1 MKNSIKI
8 GFLLLIIQIG
18 MVVNAQTA
26 FEQNAIS
33 IGVVVSDIEASTA
46 FYKDV
51 VGMLEV
57 PGFNVTSEV
66 AKKTGLTG
74 GLPLQVTVL
83 KLEDSPTATEWKLMS
98 FKKEATH
105 PKQQYIQDDT
115 GMQYITIFPKDMKQA
130 MARIKKYNVPTLGET
145 PTKLPNGKTF
155 ILIQDPDG
163 TFIELIGDL

>member
-1 MKNSIKI
+1 MSIH
-8 GFLLLIIQIG
+8 
-18 MVVNAQTA
+18 AQTE
-26 FEQNAIS
+26 FQQNAIS
-33 IGVVVSDIEASTA
+33 IGVVVSDLEASTT

-51 VGMLEV
+51 IGMVEV

-66 AKKTGLTG
+66 ANQTGLTG

-83 KLEDSPTATEWKLMS
+83 KLEDTPTASEWKLMS

-130 MARIKKYNVPTLGET
+130 IARIKKYKTPTLGET

>member
-1 MKNSIKI
+1 MKNNIKK
-8 GFLLLIIQIG
+8 GLLLLLIQIS
-18 MVVNAQTA
+18 MVINAQTE
-26 FEQNAIS
+26 FEQSAIS
-33 IGVVVSDIEASTA
+33 IGVVVSDIDASTA

-51 VGMLEV
+51 VGMIEV

-98 FKKEATH
+98 FEKEATH

-115 GMQYITIFPKDMKQA
+115 GMQYITIFPKDMKDA
-130 MARIKKYNVPTLGET
+130 IARIKKHKVPTLGET

>member
-1 MKNSIKI
+1 M
-8 GFLLLIIQIG
+8 II
-18 MVVNAQTA
+18 NASMAIHAQA
-26 FEQNAIS
+26 KFEQSAIS
-33 IGVVVSDIEASTA
+33 IGVVVSDLEASIA

-51 VGMLEV
+51 VGMTEV
-57 PGFNVTSEV
+57 PGFNVTSEI
-66 AKKTGLTG
+66 ANRTGLTG

-115 GMQYITIFPKDMKQA
+115 GMQYVTIFPKDMKDA
-130 MARIKKYNVPTLGET
+130 ITRIKKHKIPTLGET